1 MGLAAGQTLLHFHI
15 EQKLGEGGMGEV
27 YRAVDSKLGRTV
39 AIKVLP
45 AWARSTPDA
54 AERFRQ
60 EARLASALQHPNIV
74 TIYSV
79 EEVEGHEFIVM
90 EYVEGES
97 LHGRIRSGPIDAP
110 FLIKLGI
117 QVADALAAAHALGL
131 VHRDIKPAN
140 ILLTPQ
146 GTAKVADFGLAK
158 RMQVRDHAEGR
169 GHTMM
174 VPEDADAGATMAG
187 LTQSGA
193 IVGTPAYMSPE
204 QTRGDEVD
212 ARSDIF
218 SLGSTLYEAATGRPP
233 FEGASTLS
241 VLHAIATARPEPVTR
256 WRPDLPPQLDQ
267 VLERALAKDPWE
279 RWATGRDFA
288 DALRSLREGVSAS
301 VSGLAAPRAGA
312 AIAPGNL
319 PVSLTSFIGRKRER
333 AEVARLFSASRI
345 VTIMGVGGTGKTRLA
360 LQVAS
365 DVQGDYPDGV
375 WLVELA
381 ALADAALLVPTAA
394 SVLGVREEPGTPILA
409 SLLEAVGSKT
419 MLLVLDN
426 CEHMAA
432 ACAAFA
438 ESMLR
443 ACPNLRLL
451 VTSQEGLSVSGELL
465 WRLPTLTAPDVRAG
479 VPVTRESVMGF
490 EAVRLFVE
498 RAVASQP
505 RFALTDANAGA
516 IAAICARLD
525 GIPLAIEL
533 AAVRVKVLSPEQIL
547 ARLKDRFQLLTGGS
561 RTAVPRQQTLRAAVD
576 WSYELL
582 GAPERTLLGRLG
594 VFKGGW
600 TLESA
605 EEVAGWG
612 DIAPGDVLELLA
624 HLIDKSLVSPRET
637 ADGGIRYAFLE
648 TIRAYAAER
657 AAEAGEWASME
668 ERHAAHFLDLTER
681 AEPELKGGPEQS
693 RWLDVLAEEHENLR
707 RALGTFLARREAGRA
722 LRLCGALWRY
732 WWIRG
737 SWTEGRTNIDAA
749 LRLEETGGPSPERAH
764 TLRAGAILAR
774 GQGAYGEAEHLLQ
787 ESLRI
792 ARALADPGLTSAA
805 LFELGNVANDREKLP
820 EARALYDEA
829 LALRRQIGDRRGVA
843 MALHNMAVVAE
854 ALQDPRE
861 AMRLYEEALALHR
874 EVGNRSMEA
883 HTLNGLGLVAQAL
896 GDMSAARSRQEQ
908 ALAIHRSLGDKR
920 GISFSLRELGATA
933 AQLGELPLA
942 ASHLAECMEILRLLG
957 DRQGVAAA
965 LEACAGVAAAVV
977 EAARAM
983 RLCGAAGRIR
993 EELAS
998 PISRA
1003 DLELLESRI
1012 APARVKLGPEEAT
1025 RQLQEG
1031 ARMTLEEAIAAAPL
1045 SGASARRT
1053 SGGP

>member
-1 MGLAAGQTLLHFHI
+1 MSLTPGQALLHFDI
-15 EQKLGEGGMGEV
+15 ERKLGEGGMGEV

-79 EEVEGHEFIVM
+79 EEAEDQEFIVM

-97 LHGRIRSGPIDAP
+97 LHGRIRSGPIDGA
-110 FLIKLGI
+110 FLIGLGI

-158 RMQVRDHAEGR
+158 RMQERDHAAGR
-169 GHTMM
+169 GRTMIAAD
-174 VPEDADAGATMAG
+174 DADVGATMAG
-187 LTQSGA
+187 LTQAGD

-241 VLHAIATARPEPVTR
+241 VLHAIANARPEPVTR
-256 WRPDLPPQLDQ
+256 WRPDLPPQLDL
-267 VLERALAKDPWE
+267 VLDRALAKDPWE

-288 DALRSLREGVSAS
+288 DALRSLREGSSAS
-301 VSGLAAPRAGA
+301 VSALAGPRAAG

-333 AEVARLFSASRI
+333 AEVARLFSASRL

-365 DVQGDYPDGV
+365 DVQGEYPDGV

-381 ALADAALLVPTAA
+381 ALTDASLLVPTAA
-394 SVLGVREEPGTPILA
+394 SVLGVREEPGTPVLA
-409 SLLEAVGSKT
+409 SLLEAVGSRT

-432 ACAAFA
+432 ACAELA

-498 RAVASQP
+498 RAVASQA

-516 IAAICARLD
+516 VAAICARLD

-605 EEVAGWG
+605 EEVTGWG
-612 DIAPGDVLELLA
+612 ETASGDVLELLA
-624 HLIDKSLVSPRET
+624 HLVDKSLVSPRET
-637 ADGGIRYAFLE
+637 ADGGVRYAFLE

-657 AAEAGEWASME
+657 AADAGEWAALE
-668 ERHAAHFLDLTER
+668 ERHAAHFLGLAER
-681 AEPELKGGPEQS
+681 AEPELRGPEQS
-693 RWLDVLAEEHENLR
+693 RWLDALAEEHENLR
-707 RALGTFLARREAGRA
+707 SALATFLARSEAGPA
-722 LRLCGALWRY
+722 LRLCAALYRY

-749 LRLEETGGPSPERAH
+749 LRLEETGGASPERAH

-774 GQGAYGEAEHLLQ
+774 GQGAYGEAERLLQ

-792 ARALADPGLTSAA
+792 ARTLADPALTSSA
-805 LFELGNVANDREKLP
+805 LFELGNVANERERLS
-820 EARALYDEA
+820 EARALYEEA
-829 LALRRQIGDRRGVA
+829 LALLRRVGDRRGVA

-854 ALQDPRE
+854 ALQDPRG

-874 EVGNRSMEA
+874 ELGNRSMEA
-883 HTLNGLGLVAQAL
+883 HTLNGLGIVAQAL

-920 GISFSLRELGATA
+920 GISFSLRELGAIV
-933 AQLGELPLA
+933 AQLGELPRA
-942 ASHLAECMEILRLLG
+942 ASLLAECMEILRLLG
-957 DRQGVAAA
+957 DRQGMAAA
-965 LEACAGVAAAVV
+965 LEACAGVAAVAG
-977 EAARAM
+977 EAGRAM

-993 EELAS
+993 DELAS
-998 PISRA
+998 PISKA

-1012 APARVKLGPEEAT
+1012 SPARAELGSEEAA
-1025 RQLQEG
+1025 RQVQEG
-1031 ARMTLEEAIAAAPL
+1031 AGMSMEEAIAAAAP
-1045 SGASARRT
+1045 SDASVRRF
-1053 SGGP
+1053 PVEP

>member
-45 AWARSTPDA
+45 AWARSTPEA

-79 EEVEGHEFIVM
+79 EEAEGYEFLVM

-97 LHGRIRSGPIDAP
+97 LHGRIRKGPIDGT
-110 FLIKLGI
+110 FLINVGI

-158 RMQVRDHAEGR
+158 RIEPQ
-169 GHTMM
+169 
-174 VPEDADAGATMAG
+174 ADGPGAAMAG
-187 LTQSGA
+187 RTQPGV
-193 IVGTPAYMSPE
+193 IVGTPEYMSPE
-204 QTRGDEVD
+204 QTRGEPMD

-218 SLGSTLYEAATGRPP
+218 SLGSTIYEAATGRPP
-233 FEGASTLS
+233 FGGVSTLS
-241 VLHAIATARPEPVTR
+241 ILHSIATAHPEPVSR
-256 WRPDLPPQLDQ
+256 RRPDLPPQFDRM
-267 VLERALAKDPWE
+267 LERALAKDPSE

-288 DALRSLREGVSAS
+288 DALRSLREGAS
-301 VSGLAAPRAGA
+301 VSVSALVVPRAA
-312 AIAPGNL
+312 AMPPGNL

-333 AEVARLFSASRI
+333 AEVARLFSASRL
-345 VTIMGVGGTGKTRLA
+345 VTVMGVGGTGKTRLA

-365 DVQGDYPDGV
+365 DVQADYPDGV
-375 WLVELA
+375 WLLELA
-381 ALADAALLVPTAA
+381 ALTDPELLVPTAA

-409 SLLEAVGSKT
+409 SLLEAVGAKT

-432 ACAAFA
+432 ACAELADC
-438 ESMLR
+438 MLR
-443 ACPNLRLL
+443 ACPRLRLL

-465 WRLPTLTAPDVRAG
+465 WRLPTLTAPDVRWG
-479 VPVTRESVMGF
+479 VPVTRESVAGF

-498 RAVASQP
+498 RAVAAQP
-505 RFALTDANAGA
+505 RFALTDTNAPA
-516 IAAICARLD
+516 VAAICARLD

-582 GAPERTLLGRLG
+582 GPPERTLLGRLG

-612 DIAPGDVLELLA
+612 DAASRDVLELLA
-624 HLIDKSLVSPRET
+624 HLVDKSLVSPRET
-637 ADGGIRYAFLE
+637 VDGGVRYAFLE

-657 AAEAGEWASME
+657 AVEAGEWASLE
-668 ERHAAHFLDLTER
+668 ERHAAHFLDLAQR
-681 AEPELKGGPEQS
+681 AEPELQGPEQS

-707 RALGTFLARREAGRA
+707 RALRTFLARGEAGPA
-722 LRLCGALWRY
+722 LRLCAALWRF

-749 LRLEETGGPSPERAH
+749 LRLAETGGPSPARARA
-764 TLRAGAILAR
+764 LRAGATLAR

-792 ARALADPGLTSAA
+792 ARALADPTLTSAA
-805 LFELGNVANDREKLP
+805 LFELGNVANEREKLP

-829 LALRRQIGDRRGVA
+829 LALLRQVGDLRGVA
-843 MALHNMAVVAE
+843 MALHNLAVVAE

-874 EVGNRSMEA
+874 DLGNRSMEA
-883 HTLNGLGLVAQAL
+883 HTLNGLGVVAQAL
-896 GDMSAARSRQEQ
+896 GDASTSRSRQEQ

-920 GISFSLRELGATA
+920 GTSFSLRELGAIA
-933 AQLGELPLA
+933 AQLGELPQA
-942 ASHLAECMEILRLLG
+942 GSHLAECMEILRLLG

-965 LEACAGVAAAVV
+965 LEVCAGVAAAAG
-977 EAARAM
+977 EAGRAM
-983 RLCGAAGRIR
+983 RLYGAAGRIR
-993 EELAS
+993 DDLSS

-1003 DLELLESRI
+1003 DFELLESRI
-1012 APARVKLGPEEAT
+1012 APARAELGTEEAE
-1025 RQLQEG
+1025 RQLLEG
-1031 ARMTLEEAIAAAPL
+1031 ARMSVEEAIAAATPAGAPARHL
-1045 SGASARRT
+1045 STES
-1053 SGGP
+1053 